1 MSNIWRVARA
11 ASIRAW
17 MSLERSDAQ
26 VSCKGHKIACRRPR
40 LDLQSIT
47 CRGALAR
54 VTTLQPKFNPI
65 DCQFSN
71 SAIRLEIEY
80 VFGRSWSLTLQTT
93 VIVRNLR
100 IDPRSN
106 VMLFFCEEGKALLT
120 GADIHEVLRSPS
132 TKSSL
137 PTEGADVA
145 TLERRSRLHQC
156 IHQEKATTVE
166 AVRWWWWCT
175 GGRGGSVGG
184 GACGEGM
191 AGGNGGGDGGPGG
204 GTEGGADGGRW
215 VAQTYSS
222 HAM

>member
-1 MSNIWRVARA
+1 MRKCRA
-11 ASIRAW
+11 KVTGYPVVVR
-17 MSLERSDAQ
+17 
-26 VSCKGHKIACRRPR
+26 R

-47 CRGALAR
+47 CRGARAR

-145 TLERRSRLHQC
+145 IPRATLPSASMHTSG
-156 IHQEKATTVE
+156 K
-166 AVRWWWWCT
+166 
-175 GGRGGSVGG
+175 GD
-184 GACGEGM
+184 
-191 AGGNGGGDGGPGG
+191 NGGGSAGG
-204 GTEGGADGGRW
+204 
-215 VAQTYSS
+215 SS
-222 HAM
+222 QRT